1 MQALLIFNELN
12 LYSSYECLYS
22 ISIQRKKESDFRHKA
37 NQISMSKK
45 RQIRV
50 SKKRQIRV
58 SKKRQMHKKETF
70 VFQKRY
76 IYVSK

>member
-50 SKKRQIRV
+50 SKKRQ
-58 SKKRQMHKKETF
+58 MHKKETF